1 MRTKRHKQTND
12 DSERDIDDTDPLSLS
27 QDDVATWLRD
37 MAGAEAV
44 SARFHRGL
52 FLSTLLDICTHSHAH
67 KGTAWSGEVRQQNV
81 DFAEQLRAGRVGPN
95 SLGTVVALG
104 AVVASCVA
112 LILWFMQ
119 RQIAAPPLHGHTD

>member
-1 MRTKRHKQTND
+1 MHT
-12 DSERDIDDTDPLSLS
+12 
-27 QDDVATWLRD
+27 
-37 MAGAEAV
+37 V
-44 SARFHRGL
+44 SFY
-52 FLSTLLDICTHSHAH
+52 AH
-67 KGTAWSGEVRQQNV
+67 KGTAWSGEVRQHNFDV
-81 DFAEQLRAGRVGPN
+81 AEQLRAGRVGPN